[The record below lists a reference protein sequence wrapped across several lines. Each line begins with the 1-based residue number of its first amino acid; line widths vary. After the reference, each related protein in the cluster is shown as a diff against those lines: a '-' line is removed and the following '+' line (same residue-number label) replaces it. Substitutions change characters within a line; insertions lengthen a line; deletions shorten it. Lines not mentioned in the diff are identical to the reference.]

1 MAIQIQGNAGTVAE
15 VGGTTHR
22 ALRTERRSAD
32 YGSLGFY
39 RLSQQSGTMGV
50 SIGGGS
56 EIYQFR
62 WTDATRLAA
71 IYSIEL
77 SAGGN
82 VAATTAVL
90 AAFEAVIARSFT
102 VAGTGGVAATI
113 TGNNAKLRTSGM
125 GTTLLGESRVASTAA
140 LGAGTKTLDTQG
152 IGCYA
157 FGIGTAAITAAESLD
172 LTPGVV
178 QLFNAQGD
186 HPIILATNEG
196 FVIRTGVNAFPAG
209 MTWTFGVN
217 VTWAELAAY

>member
-1 MAIQIQGNAGTVAE
+1 IAIQVQGNAGTVAE
-15 VGGTTHR
+15 VSGTTHR

-50 SIGGGS
+50 SIAGGA

-71 IYSIEL
+71 IYRIEL

-113 TGNNAKLRTSGM
+113 TGSNAKLRTSM
-125 GTTLLGESRVASTAA
+125 GTTLLGESRIASTAA

-152 IGCYA
+152 IGC
-157 FGIGTAAITAAESLD
+157 F
-172 LTPGVV
+172 
-178 QLFNAQGD
+178 
-186 HPIILATNEG
+186 
-196 FVIRTGVNAFPAG
+196 
-209 MTWTFGVN
+209 
-217 VTWAELAAY
+217 

>member
-50 SIGGGS
+50 SIAGGA

-77 SAGGN
+77 SAGGK

-90 AAFEAVIARSFT
+90 AALWEVIARAFT
-102 VAGTGGVAATI
+102 VAGAGGVA
-113 TGNNAKLRTSGM
+113 
-125 GTTLLGESRVASTAA
+125 GTLHG
-140 LGAGTKTLDTQG
+140 
-152 IGCYA
+152 
-157 FGIGTAAITAAESLD
+157 
-172 LTPGVV
+172 
-178 QLFNAQGD
+178 
-186 HPIILATNEG
+186 
-196 FVIRTGVNAFPAG
+196 
-209 MTWTFGVN
+209 
-217 VTWAELAAY
+217 